1 MSVKCQ
7 ETLVPVHVEST
18 SRWYIAR
25 GSIAP
30 GIPHQQEAQ
39 EQELLRIALDSG
51 GTRTGDI
58 KMNPAGI
65 TSLSTR
71 N

>member
-18 SRWYIAR
+18 SRWYLAR

-39 EQELLRIALDSG
+39 EQELLRIALDSEG
-51 GTRTGDI
+51 HEQE
-58 KMNPAGI
+58 
-65 TSLSTR
+65 TSK
-71 N
+71 

>member
-7 ETLVPVHVEST
+7 EALVPVHVELT
-18 SRWYIAR
+18 SRWYLAW

-58 KMNPAGI
+58 KLNPAGI